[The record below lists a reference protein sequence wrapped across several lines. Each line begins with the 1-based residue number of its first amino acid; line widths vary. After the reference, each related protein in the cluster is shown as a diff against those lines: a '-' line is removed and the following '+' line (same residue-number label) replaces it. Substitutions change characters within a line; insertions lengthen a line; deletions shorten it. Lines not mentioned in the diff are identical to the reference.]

1 MMEELNGNGRDGA
14 FYCDRIACPP
24 GTYNSL
30 GRHAAGAGEACRPC
44 YDETPFIGQKVC
56 DMPRMPLTAIDWRKE
71 VQAVEHA
78 TEEMGMLAKFVL
90 AIGFTVLLV
99 AVILRFMVRRNK
111 KFWRTKYDVW
121 ALNECDTTITSSHP
135 SKEEKTYEHDDEDK
149 KEDCGDRNDEYSYAR
164 RSHYIGTG
172 YREFAISD
180 ENNTDAE
187 NCLDERDEERIV
199 SVHDDNDN
207 FSPAI
212 TRGPRNAMELI
223 SHHKEISHNRRER
236 GRVV

>member
-1 MMEELNGNGRDGA
+1 M
-14 FYCDRIACPP
+14 
-24 GTYNSL
+24 
-30 GRHAAGAGEACRPC
+30 
-44 YDETPFIGQKVC
+44 
-56 DMPRMPLTAIDWRKE
+56 
-71 VQAVEHA
+71 
-78 TEEMGMLAKFVL
+78 
-90 AIGFTVLLV
+90 
-99 AVILRFMVRRNK
+99 
-111 KFWRTKYDVW
+111 
-121 ALNECDTTITSSHP
+121 NECDTTITSSHP
-135 SKEEKTYEHDDEDK
+135 SKEEKTCEHDDEDK

-164 RSHYIGTG
+164 RSHYMGTG

-180 ENNTDAE
+180 ENNTNNTDAE

-199 SVHDDNDN
+199 SAHDGDYEDDNDN